1 MAGDDLRPL
10 QPSDVALAE
19 FDPWAESIGCC
30 ALDDGHDGACA
41 WKCSTCGGTGECPEC
56 GGVMEDDLDWCDYCQ
71 KAGCPGGCYEGWVG
85 DD

>member
-10 QPSDVALAE
+10 QAAGLGV
-19 FDPWAESIGCC
+19 FDTEDYRCC
-30 ALDDGHDGACA
+30 ALLAGHEGGCA
-41 WKCSTCGGTGECPEC
+41 WRCSTCGGTGECPEC